1 MGRWGFRMMP
11 CPSLCCTLLISDTP
25 GLFEGDEDLDIA
37 AAIRETFGDGP
48 EQLNLPLM
56 INQSDML
63 APMEAREFYK
73 TEEHAQVLRGLVTEI
88 RGRLD
93 SGVGDELFKK
103 YRALEHEYQ
112 GQYRTIVVGA
122 LMMRAGAKIKAD
134 DFQHLRDLVPKIP
147 CQYRF
152 AMPIVDFGFRDPG
165 KAQFLAALDNY
176 QPGTPRDFHEPRQ
189 V

>member
-1 MGRWGFRMMP
+1 MGRWGFRMMS
-11 CPSLCCTLLISDTP
+11 CPSLCDSLLISGTS
-25 GLFEGDEDLDIA
+25 GLFEGDEDLDIV

-48 EQLNLPLM
+48 EQLNLYLM

-63 APMEAREFYK
+63 APVETREFYK
-73 TEEHAQVLRGLVTEI
+73 TEEHAQVLR
-88 RGRLD
+88 
-93 SGVGDELFKK
+93 VGDELFKK
-103 YRALEHEYQ
+103 YRALEHEHQ